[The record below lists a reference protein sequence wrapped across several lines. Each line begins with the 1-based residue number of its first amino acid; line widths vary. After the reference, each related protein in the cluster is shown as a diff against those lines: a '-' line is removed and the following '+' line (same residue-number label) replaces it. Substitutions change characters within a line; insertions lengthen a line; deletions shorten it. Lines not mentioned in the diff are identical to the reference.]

1 MAALAK
7 LRRDTTLA
15 WRFFLTFQYKHIPSP
30 LGRILIAAHEEGLTG
45 LWFDQ
50 QKHHPNSAAWQQVK
64 SQIWLDQCE
73 IEMKAYFDGGLRE
86 FKTPLSVTW
95 GTEFQ
100 QSVWQVIKQI
110 PLGETVSYAA
120 VARRLNKPEAFRAV
134 GAAVGR
140 NPWSIVVPC
149 HRVVGANASLTGYAG
164 GLDRKNSLLLLEQA
178 CLCNL

>member
-7 LRRDTTLA
+7 LRSDTTLA
-15 WRFFLTFQYKHIPSP
+15 WRFFVTFQYKHIQSP
-30 LGRILIAAHEEGLTG
+30 LGRILIAANEEGLTG

-50 QKHHPNSAAWQQVK
+50 QKHYPNSAAWHQVN

-73 IEMKAYFDGGLRE
+73 IEMKAYFDGGLLE

-100 QSVWQVIKQI
+100 KSVWQVLKQI
-110 PLGETVSYAA
+110 PFGETVSYGA
-120 VARRLNKPEAFRAV
+120 VARQLNKPKAFRAV
-134 GAAVGR
+134 GAAVGM

-164 GLDRKNSLLLLEQA
+164 GLERKKSLLVLEK
-178 CLCNL
+178 